1 MFIST
6 HDATHS
12 ACYNYSSCLIVWYGK
27 SMLLIIKEFSHNQ
40 DHTVKTLVIAK
51 PIQINADPWNSM
63 LIDTMVGTK
72 LMDKIIVAMMS
83 LILWIQ

>member
-6 HDATHS
+6 HDVTHS
-12 ACYNYSSCLIVWYGK
+12 TCYNYSSCLIGK

-51 PIQINADPWNSM
+51 PIQINADRWNST
-63 LIDTMVGTK
+63 LIDTMVTVGTK